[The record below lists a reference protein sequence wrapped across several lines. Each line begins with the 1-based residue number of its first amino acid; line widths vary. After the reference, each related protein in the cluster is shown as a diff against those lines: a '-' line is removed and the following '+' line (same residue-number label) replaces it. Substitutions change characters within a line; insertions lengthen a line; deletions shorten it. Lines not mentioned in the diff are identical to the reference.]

1 MLKSCCDSHSVQV
14 EGEGRGGEGEGRA
27 VLLLLL
33 LLPLQLLV
41 ERPCLVHGVLEP
53 RQLQVLITRRGGL
66 LPPLLHPLRSAVVG
80 GGRRVGGRRVGGLR
94 RRWTQRIRCRAGTRA
109 RTDKSAAAVK
119 TAMVLLFLLGQK
131 REAGRCYRR

>member
-1 MLKSCCDSHSVQV
+1 MLKSCCDSHSIQV

-53 RQLQVLITRRGGL
+53 CQLQVLITRRGGL
-66 LPPLLHPLRSAVVG
+66 LPPQPPPSG
-80 GGRRVGGRRVGGLR
+80 
-94 RRWTQRIRCRAGTRA
+94 
-109 RTDKSAAAVK
+109 
-119 TAMVLLFLLGQK
+119 
-131 REAGRCYRR
+131 Y